1 MHGALLVARVLS
13 NESLKKEWEDELLSV
28 SNRINEMRVLL
39 KE

>member
-13 NESLKKEWEDELLSV
+13 NEGLKKEWEDELLSV